1 MIVVVHYVTVPQYTQ
16 CPLVVLFTDKSARRH
31 YARTTTLVLEFSITI
46 KNLLVQYGTVRMT
59 RGSPKRLF
67 TCDVYPAIV
76 RSLQ

>member
-1 MIVVVHYVTVPQYTQ
+1 MIVLHYGTVPQYTQ

-31 YARTTTLVLEFSITI
+31 YARTTTLLVLEFSITI

-76 RSLQ
+76 RSVQ